1 MVKTGQLRFWQDFV
15 AGQDLIDQHAKAL
28 MNDKS
33 GVYKA
38 MLDRRANN
46 AQKAMTSGR
55 VSLADASN
63 IAIVSDTTLKLA
75 GSKLYGKIEQKS
87 VRDAI
92 FENSYLMI
100 LMVVE
105 ERLNRVTIYTRGLDM
120 SSTYRIDEVKIAEKN
135 KGSDIGELFK
145 VFNKAM
151 QTNI

>member
-1 MVKTGQLRFWQDFV
+1 
-15 AGQDLIDQHAKAL
+15 
-28 MNDKS
+28 
-33 GVYKA
+33 
-38 MLDRRANN
+38 
-46 AQKAMTSGR
+46 
-55 VSLADASN
+55 
-63 IAIVSDTTLKLA
+63 
-75 GSKLYGKIEQKS
+75 
-87 VRDAI
+87 
-92 FENSYLMI
+92 MI

>member
-1 MVKTGQLRFWQDFV
+1 
-15 AGQDLIDQHAKAL
+15 
-28 MNDKS
+28 
-33 GVYKA
+33 